1 MCHWGSPIYHDIRG
15 WQLRRKAAGSRP
27 SLCPSACVT
36 TLHGIPIAV
45 WSEATTFCWSR
56 RNGTCTALYQAR
68 VRLPGGVFESAES
81 SKLKITGERIFT
93 KKTEDGTGKSDSDKP
108 RRATY
113 ETFQKLIG
121 NIHSTS
127 PRTERSFVLRELRS
141 LV

>member
-1 MCHWGSPIYHDIRG
+1 MVRSDHFLLEQAQRDVHGALSSKSPI
-15 WQLRRKAAGSRP
+15 
-27 SLCPSACVT
+27 
-36 TLHGIPIAV
+36 
-45 WSEATTFCWSR
+45 
-56 RNGTCTALYQAR
+56 AR
-68 VRLPGGVFESAES
+68 GVFESAES